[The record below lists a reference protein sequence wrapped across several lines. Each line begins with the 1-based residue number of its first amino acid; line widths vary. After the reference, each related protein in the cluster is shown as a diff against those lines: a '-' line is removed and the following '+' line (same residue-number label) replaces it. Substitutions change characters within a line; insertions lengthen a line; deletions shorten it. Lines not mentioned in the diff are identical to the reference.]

1 VVILVAIG
9 NASKWMAGEK
19 DPGLTTEAAMLLMF
33 AVGAYLTIGP
43 PLVAIVLGGSVAV
56 LLQFKLH
63 LHTLVRRLG
72 ESDLQ
77 AIMRFVLIA
86 CIVLPVL
93 PDKDYGPFRIFNP
106 FETWLLV
113 VLIVGISLAGY
124 LAYKFAGANAG
135 MLAGGILGGAISST
149 ATTVAY
155 ARRVSASEA
164 AVAVGAIVM
173 LVATSVVY
181 VRVLLEIWFM
191 APEFLPT
198 AAPPILVMMA
208 LALVPSLLA
217 WLRQRGAA
225 HTLVEQEPPADMK
238 AAIFFA
244 LLYLGVLYG
253 LELAKQYLGSQGL
266 FMVAAL
272 SGLTD
277 MDAIT
282 LSTSRMVALGEVEAG
297 AGWRLIVT
305 AAMANLVFK
314 LGMIGLLGSRRLLWT
329 MAGLFSISLA
339 GGAALIAFWP

>member
-1 VVILVAIG
+1 
-9 NASKWMAGEK
+9 
-19 DPGLTTEAAMLLMF
+19 
-33 AVGAYLTIGP
+33 
-43 PLVAIVLGGSVAV
+43 
-56 LLQFKLH
+56 
-63 LHTLVRRLG
+63 
-72 ESDLQ
+72 
-77 AIMRFVLIA
+77 
-86 CIVLPVL
+86 VLPVL